1 MLKMPMFVQLARV
14 ILILHSTLFISHFS
28 LAQTLQMADVNY
40 DPQIQTVLLYPA
52 INGDLNTP
60 GRLLNPPVI
69 ENTADSPLVLEF
81 DDLTGDYRPF
91 RARLVH
97 CNADWQK
104 SVLNDIE
111 FTFEYNDYPITDYQ
125 VSLGTKVQY
134 YHHRFPVPKVKLP
147 GNYILVVVD
156 ERNPRKLILS
166 RRFSTFQNK
175 VVVGA
180 TVQFSVSPER
190 QFRDQQVDLVLSYKN
205 YQVISPQDDFKIIIR
220 QNYRD
225 NKIITNLKPTNV
237 RVFDQVLEY
246 RLFDLSNTIGGGNEY
261 RFFDT
266 RTVISRANYVDRI
279 VPREDKTTAY
289 INMDQPRSV
298 GAYLMFDDFNGRY
311 VIDHRETGN
320 GSVSADYIETV
331 FTLRT
336 PEVPDGEVYVNGGFN
351 SWRLDDRNRMTY
363 DPAQGSYRAS
373 ILLKQ
378 GVYNYDYAI
387 ARQSPQPFVDESLL
401 EGNYSQT
408 ENDYEVF
415 VYHRPP
421 AGRADQLVSYR
432 KVNFGRRR

>member
-1 MLKMPMFVQLARV
+1 MLFKLAW
-14 ILILHSTLFISHFS
+14 TTFISFV
-28 LAQTLQMADVNY
+28 LAISYSFAQPLQTADVNY
-40 DPQIQTVLLYPA
+40 DPQIHTVLLYPA
-52 INGDLNTP
+52 IGGDITTP
-60 GRLLNPPVI
+60 GRTLNPPVI
-69 ENTADSPLVLEF
+69 EVNNDSPLMLEF
-81 DDLTGDYRPF
+81 DDLTGDFRPF

-111 FTFEYNDYPITDYQ
+111 FTYEYNDYPITEYQ

-134 YHHRFPVPKVKLP
+134 YHYRFQVPKVKLP

-156 ERNPRKLILS
+156 ERNTRRLILS
-166 RRFSTFQNK
+166 RRFSTYKNL
-175 VVVGA
+175 VNVGA
-180 TVQFSVSPER
+180 TVQFSSSPER
-190 QFRDQQVDLVLSYKN
+190 QFRDQQIDLALNYKG
-205 YQVISPQDDFKIIIR
+205 YQVISPQDDFKIVVR

-225 NKIITNLKPTNV
+225 DKTITNLKPTNV
-237 RVFDQVLEY
+237 RGFEQVLEY

-261 RFFDT
+261 RFFDI
-266 RTVISRANYVDRI
+266 RTVLSRANYVDRL
-279 VPREDKTTAY
+279 VPREDKTTAF
-289 INMDQPRSV
+289 IALDQPRSM
-298 GAYLMFDDFNGRY
+298 GGYIQFDDFNGRY

-320 GSVSADYIETV
+320 GSTSADYIETV

-363 DPAQGSYRAS
+363 DPASGTYRSS

-378 GVYNYDYAI
+378 GVYNYNYAI
-387 ARQSPQPFVDESLL
+387 ARQSPRPFIDESLF
-401 EGNYSQT
+401 EGNFSQT

-432 KVNFGRRR
+432 KINFGRRK

>member
-1 MLKMPMFVQLARV
+1 MPPKTVRLLFLLFVS
-14 ILILHSTLFISHFS
+14 HCSLFFS
-28 LAQTLQMADVNY
+28 QWSFAQTLQTADVNY

-52 INGDLNTP
+52 IGGDVTTP
-60 GRLLNPPVI
+60 GRTLNPPVI
-69 ENTADSPLVLEF
+69 EVNNDAPLTLEF

-104 SVLNDIE
+104 SIINDIE
-111 FTFEYNDYPITDYQ
+111 FTYEFNDHPITDYQ

-134 YHHRFPVPKVKLP
+134 YHYRFAVPKVKLP
-147 GNYILVVVD
+147 GNYVLVVVD
-156 ERNPRKLILS
+156 ERNPRRLILS
-166 RRFSTFQNK
+166 RRFCTYQNK
-175 VVVGA
+175 VNVGA
-180 TVQFSVSPER
+180 TVLFSVSPQR
-190 QFRDQQVDLVLSYKN
+190 QFADQQIDLILSYRG
-205 YQVISPQDDFKIIIR
+205 YEVISPQDDFKVVIR
-220 QNYRD
+220 QNFRD
-225 NKIITNLKPTNV
+225 DKIITNLKPTNV
-237 RVFDQVLEY
+237 QAFEQRLDY

-266 RTVISRANYVDRI
+266 RTVLSRANFVDRI
-279 VPREDKTTAY
+279 VPRAEVTTAY
-289 INMDQPRSV
+289 ISTDQPRSV
-298 GAYLMFDDFNGRY
+298 GAYIQFDDFNGRY

-336 PEVPDGEVYVNGGFN
+336 PEVLDGEVYVNGGFN

-363 DPAQGSYRAS
+363 DPATSTYRAA

-387 ARQSPQPFVDESLL
+387 ARQSPRPFVDESLL
-401 EGNYSQT
+401 EGNFSQT

-421 AGRADQLVSYR
+421 ANRADQLVSYR
-432 KVNFGRRR
+432 RVNFGRRR

>member
-1 MLKMPMFVQLARV
+1 MTTKLVRLALLV
-14 ILILHSTLFISHFS
+14 LLIHHSSFIIHR
-28 LAQTLQMADVNY
+28 LEAQPLQTANVNY
-40 DPQIQTVLLYPA
+40 DMNIQTVLLYPA
-52 INGDLNTP
+52 IGGDMTTP
-60 GRLLNPPVI
+60 GRTLNPPVV
-69 ENTADSPLVLEF
+69 EVNADSPLALEF
-81 DDLTGDYRPF
+81 DDMTGDYRPY
-91 RARLVH
+91 RAKLVH

-111 FTFEYNDYPITDYQ
+111 FTYEYNDYPITDYQ

-134 YHHRFPVPKVKLP
+134 YHYRFQVPKVKLP

-156 ERNPRKLILS
+156 ERNPRRLILS

-175 VVVGA
+175 VNVGA
-180 TVQFSVSPER
+180 TVQFSSDPQR
-190 QFRDQQVDLVLSYKN
+190 QFRDQQIDLVLNYRG

-225 NKIITNLKPTNV
+225 DKIITNLKPTNV
-237 RVFDQVLEY
+237 RGFDQVLEY

-261 RFFDT
+261 RFFDI
-266 RTVISRANYVDRI
+266 RTVLSRANYVDRI

-289 INMDQPRSV
+289 IQIDQPRSI
-298 GAYLMFDDFNGRY
+298 GGYFQLDDFNGRY
-311 VIDHRETGN
+311 VIDHRETQN
-320 GSVSADYIETV
+320 GSVSADYIETI
-331 FTLRT
+331 FTLKT

-363 DPAQGSYRAS
+363 DPGLGAYRAA
-373 ILLKQ
+373 IMLKQ

-387 ARQSPQPFVDESLL
+387 ARNSPQPFVDESLL
-401 EGNYSQT
+401 EGNFSQT

-421 AGRADQLVSYR
+421 AGRADQLVAYR
-432 KVNFGRRR
+432 KVGFGKRR